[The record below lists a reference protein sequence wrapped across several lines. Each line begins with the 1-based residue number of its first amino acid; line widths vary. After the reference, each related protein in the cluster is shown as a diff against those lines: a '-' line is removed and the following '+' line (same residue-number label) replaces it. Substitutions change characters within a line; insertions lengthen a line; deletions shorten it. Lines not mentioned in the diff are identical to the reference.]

1 MRQEINEFADV
12 GQDSTYIIYLFLL
25 HIFIEYLLCA
35 SHVLEGR
42 GAIEK
47 KDKALASRSLLS
59 VKDGAGIHTLSLRK
73 CAPQIRHIDPP
84 HLDHD

>member
-1 MRQEINEFADV
+1 M
-12 GQDSTYIIYLFLL
+12 GQDTTFIIYLFLL

-42 GAIEK
+42 GAVK
-47 KDKALASRSLLS
+47 NKHKALASRSLLS
-59 VKDGAGIHTLSLRK
+59 VKDGADIHTLGLRK
-73 CAPQIRHIDPP
+73 CASQICHVDPL